1 MRLKDAKRIEAL
13 SAENVQSRYV
23 EEFERMPM
31 EVDDA
36 ELFRLRKELEANENP
51 LADDAIEKV
60 DEATEG
66 LRDDLETQYRKR
78 EKLLAEKSFLT
89 AETAKRRAAA
99 KATVK
104 KVENTKL
111 NMANRRALDRVK
123 SVAKDTARRM
133 DDNLRTLTGWD
144 SRHEIVSR
152 RRRHLQRLMGCS
164 LSDAEKY
171 ENELGSAMLMASRGY
186 AFSPDRERAEGL
198 KNGIVA
204 PHAEGDGLI
213 LYGVNANSIAT
224 PLEETDYGGD
234 DGRVMGYLALMEQMP
249 EIVRS
254 IREGKSVSE
263 ILSDG
268 RLREKAARRVSREM
282 PVTVARVG
290 ESPLDDRY
298 QVWDIESQRRVVVAR
313 LFGVGI
319 VSARVE
325 TTLKEQS

>member
-1 MRLKDAKRIEAL
+1 MRLKDVKRIEAL
-13 SAENVQSRYV
+13 SAENVQSRYI

-51 LADDAIEKV
+51 LAGDAIEKV
-60 DEATEG
+60 DEAAEG
-66 LRDDLETQYRKR
+66 LRNDLETQYRKR

-123 SVAKDTARRM
+123 SDAKDTARRM

-186 AFSPDRERAEGL
+186 AFSPDRKRAEGL

-204 PHAEGDGLI
+204 PHSEGDGL
-213 LYGVNANSIAT
+213 LVYGVNANSIAT
-224 PLEETDYGGD
+224 PLEETDYGDD

-249 EIVRS
+249 EIVRL

-282 PVTVARVG
+282 PVTVARLG

-298 QVWDIESQRRVVVAR
+298 QVWDIESQRRVAVAR
-313 LFGVGI
+313 LFGIGI

-325 TTLKEQS
+325 TTLKEQP